1 MKQVDRIMKTATV
14 APHRAQ
20 EELVANIMAIPA
32 AIALIVALADFFR
45 RGSGIAWTTGAGLAI
60 FGCAALVMAALL
72 VGRLRAGRLRT
83 TFTVLIL
90 IGGMLT
96 ALAAWFLESTVVL
109 IAILAMLACWL
120 LFILIAR

>member
-1 MKQVDRIMKTATV
+1 MKSATA
-14 APHRAQ
+14 APSRAQ

-32 AIALIVALADFFR
+32 VIALIVACVEFFR

-60 FGCAALVMAALL
+60 FGCAALVLATVL
-72 VGRLRAGRLRT
+72 VGRLRAGPLRT

-90 IGGMLT
+90 IGGALT

-109 IAILAMLACWL
+109 IAILVMLACWL